1 VEFDAGMLYPKNDTQ
16 IELQRIRMPPLVGC
30 HINKIDRK
38 GRVSVPKPFRDS
50 LGALGPGF
58 PGVYVYPSF
67 TAAAIE
73 GCSEEFMNRVSE
85 SISELNLFSEE
96 QDDLASVLLG
106 SAHALPFDPEG
117 RVVLPDALI
126 QHANLGTQAAFVG
139 RGQSFQIWNPE
150 TYKEHSARAFERAR
164 ARNMT
169 LELKRRPEA

>member
-1 VEFDAGMLYPKNDTQ
+1 MLYPKNDTQ

-38 GRVSVPKPFRDS
+38 GRVSVPKPFRDT

-58 PGVYVYPSF
+58 AGVYVYPSF

-85 SISELNLFSEE
+85 SISELDLFSEE
-96 QDDLASVLLG
+96 QDDLASILLG

-117 RVVLPDALI
+117 RVVLPNELI
-126 QHANLGTQAAFVG
+126 QHANLGNEAAFVG

-150 TYKEHSARAFERAR
+150 TYRERSARAFERAR
-164 ARNMT
+164 SRGIT